1 MHPKIQDCVQNSAE
15 NLIKL
20 LIFIRAESNLS
31 LLEKMSSHFC
41 GNRTSNHVIIVI
53 LIKGARGSAFLKNI
67 YIKSIFNWSKS
78 IKVNFHQKFQF
89 SLENYKKFWP
99 NPEKVG
105 KFWPFLTIFSKRSE
119 ILTKSEIL
127 TTMAA
132 MPTVLPLINLI
143 GLVCTVRTIFWGYG
157 LLGLTRY

>member
-1 MHPKIQDCVQNSAE
+1 MRPKFSRKFNKITHFYKSRIESESFLWKSN
-15 NLIKL
+15 IKP
-20 LIFIRAESNLS
+20 
-31 LLEKMSSHFC
+31 C
-41 GNRTSNHVIIVI
+41 YNRYFN
-53 LIKGARGSAFLKNI
+53 KGSARQRFFKI

-132 MPTVLPLINLI
+132 MVINLLKVQRLYKTTKI
-143 GLVCTVRTIFWGYG
+143 ARIVI
-157 LLGLTRY
+157 